1 MKKTLCSLALLGALT
16 TSAAVDPMK
25 GSYLY
30 WMVDDVK
37 TGDNRTVDYD
47 TVKIKVTGNQ
57 VADGTYLT
65 IGLNEQG
72 SWTSYGKLLSNFS
85 GDSRQTLTS
94 QGFGGFYAELGDYA
108 KTGYGYVIEL
118 YKGQDAL
125 QAFSDTLSFDANS
138 QYIATFNN
146 TGLSE
151 LMVSTAWSG
160 GSFVVPEPNS
170 ALLLM
175 LGLAGLALR
184 RRQMKA

>member
-1 MKKTLCSLALLGALT
+1 MKKTLCALALLGAIS
-16 TSAAVDPMK
+16 TSAAVDPME

-37 TGDNRTVDYD
+37 TVDMRTVDYD
-47 TVKIKVTGNQ
+47 TVKIKVTGDQ

-72 SWTSYGKLLSNFS
+72 SWTSYDGSQLSGVS
-85 GDSRQTLTS
+85 ASSMGDLTKG
-94 QGFGGFYAELGDYA
+94 GFGGFYAELGSYA
-108 KTGYGYVIEL
+108 ATGYGYVIEL
-118 YKGQDAL
+118 YKDNGL

-151 LMVSTAWSG
+151 LMASAAWSG

>member
-1 MKKTLCSLALLGALT
+1 MKKTLCALALLGAIS

-72 SWTSYGKLLSNFS
+72 SWTSYGESLSGVS
-85 GDSRQTLTS
+85 ASSMQSLTTA
-94 QGFGGFYAELGDYA
+94 GFGGFYAALGGDFA
-108 KTGYGYVIEL
+108 ATGYGFVIEL
-118 YKGQDAL
+118 YKGDGL

-151 LMVSTAWSG
+151 LASTWSG

>member
-1 MKKTLCSLALLGALT
+1 MKKTLCALALLGAIS
-16 TSAAVDPMK
+16 TSAAVDPME

-37 TGDNRTVDYD
+37 TVDKRTVDYD
-47 TVKIKVTGNQ
+47 TVKIKVTGDQ

-72 SWTSYGKLLSNFS
+72 SWTSYGQSLGFS
-85 GDSRQTLTS
+85 ASSMQSLTAD
-94 QGFGGFYAELGDYA
+94 GFGGFYAELGTFA
-108 KTGYGYVIEL
+108 ATGYGYVIEL
-118 YKGQDAL
+118 YKDNGL

-151 LMVSTAWSG
+151 LMASTAWSG